1 MAIPSFYCPELNSAL
16 FESDA
21 PLITLSK
28 NESAHAIKSRRLRQG
43 QEVNLLN
50 GQGGFSKGS
59 IVVVDKRAVEIQLTS
74 FRQKPKNSSSI
85 TIATAIPKG
94 DRQKVMI
101 DMLTQLGVS
110 RVIPL
115 NCEHSVT
122 RYSDNLALKWER
134 TAIEACKQSQNPWLP
149 TISSAQTVEQL
160 LNSEDSKLAYAD
172 ASGESIE
179 LLGRS
184 LYQDKAAN
192 LTVIIGP
199 EGGFSDNEIKL
210 MVEQKCLPIKLGDFI
225 LRTESAAITTVSQF
239 LLFNR

>member
-134 TAIEACKQSQNPWLP
+134 AAIEACKQSQNPWLP
-149 TISSAQTVEQL
+149 TISSAQTIERL
-160 LNSEDSKLAYAD
+160 LNSEDAKLAYAD

-184 LYQDKAAN
+184 LFQDKTVN

-210 MVEQKCLPIKLGDFI
+210 MAEQKCLPIKLGDFI

>member
-28 NESAHAIKSRRLRQG
+28 NESAHAVKSRRLRQG

-50 GQGGFSKGS
+50 GQGGFGKGS
-59 IVVVDKRAVEIQLTS
+59 IIVVDKRAVEIRLTS
-74 FRQKPKNSSSI
+74 FQQSPKNSSSI

-122 RYSDNLALKWER
+122 RYSNNLALKWER

-149 TISSAQTVEQL
+149 TISSAQNIEQL
-160 LNSEDSKLAYAD
+160 LKSESSELAYAD

-184 LYQDKAAN
+184 LFQDKAAN
-192 LTVIIGP
+192 LTVLIGP

-210 MVEQKCLPIKLGDFI
+210 MAEQKCLPIKLGDFI

>member
-50 GQGGFSKGS
+50 GQGGFGKGS
-59 IVVVDKRAVEIQLTS
+59 IIVVDKRAVKIQLTS
-74 FRQKPKNSSSI
+74 FRQKQKSSSSI
-85 TIATAIPKG
+85 AIATAIPKG

-149 TISSAQTVEQL
+149 TISSGKTVEQL
-160 LNSEDSKLAYAD
+160 LNSESSKLAYAE
-172 ASGESIE
+172 ANGESIE

-184 LYQDKAAN
+184 LFQDKTAN

-210 MVEQKCLPIKLGDFI
+210 MAEQKCLPIKLGDFI

>member
-59 IVVVDKRAVEIQLTS
+59 IIVVDKRAVEIQLTS

-149 TISSAQTVEQL
+149 IISSAQTIEQL

-210 MVEQKCLPIKLGDFI
+210 MAEQKCLPIKLADFI